1 MTSSFEHKPGA
12 TPEDITIGFAIEPSA
27 VEDEVV
33 PAAVS
38 GKKERAWSNP
48 DVAHEADDYINWM
61 AEHAKTPELA
71 ETYVDLFDQHGD
83 AFAAYL
89 CIDGINQE
97 SSSLAEDFRD
107 SYLWASADET
117 TLVEQE
123 LADLGWEE
131 ALNEFLN
138 SQGIHEEALRWDKQF
153 LLRLLNW
160 TYEIVPMY
168 GVLYVFEK

>member
-1 MTSSFEHKPGA
+1 MTSSHEQQPGS
-12 TPEDITIGFAIEPSA
+12 TPEDITLGFAINSEPETVEA
-27 VEDEVV
+27 VTDVAS
-33 PAAVS
+33 P
-38 GKKERAWSNP
+38 ERVWSNP

-71 ETYVDLFDQHGD
+71 NTYLELFDKHGD

-97 SSSLAEDFRD
+97 SASLAEDFRD

-138 SQGIHEEALRWDKQF
+138 IQGIHEEALRWDKQF